1 MVEEEEEEEEE
12 GGNIHD
18 DLRKPNTIF
27 FARTSFLNPKLC
39 KWFNIAM
46 VGYFRV

>member
-1 MVEEEEEEEEE
+1 MVEEEEEEEE

-18 DLRKPNTIF
+18 DLRKPNIKKI
-27 FARTSFLNPKLC
+27 ARTSFLNPKLC